1 MIDDDP
7 AVRSVLCDL
16 LRALDYVVDEAA
28 GGPEGLALFHVRLG
42 CSGGGAIRAR
52 HPPVMLVTGS
62 ATDLDVH
69 RAGALGLAL
78 LHKPVSLQELR
89 TAVRQALAGSG
100 PGRVAD

>member
-1 MIDDDP
+1 MSGWDVAE
-7 AVRSVLCDL
+7 AVRSAPAT
-16 LRALDYVVDEAA
+16 R
-28 GGPEGLALFHVRLG
+28 
-42 CSGGGAIRAR
+42 
-52 HPPVMLVTGS
+52 PVMLVTGS